1 MSGLSR
7 HAVSLLWHD
16 KVRSFVGRAR
26 YVYFAWVMKRL
37 RTLESSSAIDHT
49 IEHNLRSLGDQ
60 RGARMKRLLA
70 PLLAIET
77 LGPESRFLV
86 VGPRTESDLLL
97 LASLGFSLSR
107 IRGLDLISYS
117 PLIDLGDM
125 HAMPY
130 ADNSFDVVICG
141 WTLSY
146 SNEPERAAQ
155 EMVRVCRPNGLIA
168 VAVEYFD
175 TPGELIP
182 GSASYVLEVKDR
194 PRINSVNQLR
204 ELFSPAVQ
212 TVYLEHD
219 APARRSHGPEG
230 LVANPSSV
238 LLAFSVAKAAQ
249 ASALTGSKMR

>member
-1 MSGLSR
+1 
-7 HAVSLLWHD
+7 
-16 KVRSFVGRAR
+16 
-26 YVYFAWVMKRL
+26 
-37 RTLESSSAIDHT
+37 
-49 IEHNLRSLGDQ
+49 
-60 RGARMKRLLA
+60 MKRLLA

-77 LGPESRFLV
+77 LGPASQFLV

-125 HAMPY
+125 HSMPY
-130 ADNSFDVVICG
+130 ADSSFDVVICG

-168 VAVEYFD
+168 VAVEYCD
-175 TPGELIP
+175 TPGELVSGGVP
-182 GSASYVLEVKDR
+182 YVLEVKGR
-194 PRINSVNQLR
+194 PRINSVRQLR
-204 ELFSPAVQ
+204 ELFSPAVE

-219 APARRSHGPEG
+219 APARRSHGPHG
-230 LVANPSSV
+230 LVADPSSV
-238 LLAFSVAKAAQ
+238 LLAFSIAKPV
-249 ASALTGSKMR
+249 T

>member
-1 MSGLSR
+1 MS
-7 HAVSLLWHD
+7 AASLLWHD
-16 KVRSFVGRAR
+16 RVRSLVGRAR
-26 YVYFAWVMKRL
+26 YVFFARVMKRL

-49 IEHNLRSLGDQ
+49 IEHNLRGIGDQ
-60 RGARMKRLLA
+60 RGSRMKRLLA

-125 HAMPY
+125 HSMPY

-141 WTLSY
+141 FTLSY

-155 EMVRVCRPNGLIA
+155 EMVRVCRPGGLIA
-168 VAVEYFD
+168 VAVEYCD
-175 TPGELIP
+175 TPGEQVSGGVP
-182 GSASYVLEVKDR
+182 YVLEVKGR
-194 PRINSVNQLR
+194 PRINSVRQLR

-212 TVYLEHD
+212 NVYLEHD
-219 APARRSHGPEG
+219 APARRSHGPNG

-238 LLAFSVAKAAQ
+238 LLAFSISKA
-249 ASALTGSKMR
+249 